1 MLMVPFTPRLV
12 IDATAEGTPTRDPAG
27 VAGWIAAVVCA
38 FTLTGATTFASPG
51 AALVAHEVPATISEW
66 SQQLWKAAQADDLD
80 QVEVLL
86 SAVPRG
92 ESGAAERLVE
102 RVRQRQAHLVE
113 NSAKRSAE
121 ADKRRSGLAE
131 HLAAG
136 KIGAALLDAV
146 NIKFLLPREE
156 YVAWLASP
164 QARQL
169 VEAAESAAREA
180 DAADDLLLEQEM
192 LFRLKALHDDA
203 GQNEAFAHYD
213 RQLDRVNRRVSLV
226 AEYAPRELH
235 RLRKLAASRSTE
247 ADDEEFP
254 EYNELFGNE
263 WREQHR
269 GITPRM
275 LDIALRQAAS
285 EHVTEAGWK
294 PLVDGGLEALRLLA
308 TTPALS
314 ENFPG
319 IADAGT
325 RDAFVAAI
333 DRRRDALAKR
343 AADSVGLSFYRE
355 TMREMLAVNQDTLRL
370 PDEVLVQ
377 QFGEGATT
385 QLSKDF
391 EDDYSEIIW
400 PERLRRFR
408 QSIDGNFVG
417 VGILIRHNDKRDVMI
432 VNPLEGSPASRAGVR
447 PGDRIAAVD
456 GKPTDGWSLNRAV
469 DSITGPA
476 GKPVTLS
483 LRRDQEDEPIHVSLV
498 RETIKMRSVNGW
510 WKRGLDQRGNP
521 VWDWWMD
528 AQAGIGYVRLTSFN
542 EDSLDDF
549 MDAIRAMKRERPL
562 NGLVLDLRGNPGG
575 LLKSAVGF
583 TNLFVER
590 GPVVSVQDR
599 DGRRIASIDAEPN
612 RAPLAG
618 LPLVVLINSG
628 SASASEIVAG
638 SLQANGAAVVV
649 GERSFGKGSVQTVQ
663 PVKDGAAEA
672 AVKVTTQYY
681 VLPPQKGETGG
692 RLVHRRRTSDDWGV
706 NPDLLVKTSP
716 DQFES
721 LTQIRLR
728 ADSLDEGE
736 RDLMTVD
743 VRPDVEDLLVKGI
756 DPQIEM
762 GLLVLKGRVLRDLE
776 ERHLAQAPS
785 DAPGRSRS
793 RAKAN

>member
-1 MLMVPFTPRLV
+1 MARTQAFPFSVIALTRRLMVALL
-12 IDATAEGTPTRDPAG
+12 
-27 VAGWIAAVVCA
+27 AVTGVCA
-38 FTLTGATTFASPG
+38 SSLWPV
-51 AALVAHEVPATISEW
+51 AAAEAVPDVPASVSQW
-66 SQQLWKAAQADDLD
+66 SDELWRAAQADDIAR
-80 QVEVLL
+80 VERLL
-86 SAVPRG
+86 ASVPEG
-92 ESGAAERLVE
+92 QSGAAASLVSRVEQRRTHQAENLLKRQEAAAKRRDGVE
-102 RVRQRQAHLVE
+102 R
-113 NSAKRSAE
+113 K
-121 ADKRRSGLAE
+121 LAE
-131 HLAAG
+131 G
-136 KIGAALLDAV
+136 KVGAALLDAV
-146 NIKFLLPREE
+146 NLKFLVPRAEFATWLSSPAANRL
-156 YVAWLASP
+156 VA
-164 QARQL
+164 
-169 VEAAESAAREA
+169 AAEGTARDA

-192 LFRLKALHDDA
+192 LFRLKSLYDDV
-203 GQNEAFAHYD
+203 GQKDKFREYD
-213 RQLDRVNRRVSLV
+213 RRLDQVNRRVSLV

-235 RLRKLAASRSTE
+235 RLRKMAAERSD
-247 ADDEEFP
+247 DDEDKEFP
-254 EYNELFGNE
+254 EYNSLFGDE

-269 GITPRM
+269 GITPRI

-308 TTPALS
+308 TTPALA

-319 IADAGT
+319 LTDAA
-325 RDAFVAAI
+325 RRSAFVAAI
-333 DRRRDALAKR
+333 DRRRETLAVR
-343 AADSVGLSFYRE
+343 AAESVGLSFYRE
-355 TMREMLAVNQDTLRL
+355 TMRELLATNQDTVAL
-370 PDEVLVQ
+370 PEEVLVQ

-432 VNPLEGSPASRAGVR
+432 VNPLEGSPASRMGVR

-476 GKPVTLS
+476 GKPVTLT
-483 LRRDQEDEPIHVSLV
+483 LRRDDVDEPIDVSLV

-521 VWDWWMD
+521 VWDWWLD
-528 AQAGIGYVRLTSFN
+528 PQAGIGYVRLTSFN

-583 TNLFVER
+583 TNLFVDR
-590 GPVVSVQDR
+590 GPIVSVQDR
-599 DGRRIASIDAEPN
+599 DGRRIAAVEAEPN

-638 SLQANGAAVVV
+638 SLQANGAALVV

-663 PVKDGAAEA
+663 PVKDGASEA

-681 VLPPQKGETGG
+681 VLPPMAGETQG
-692 RLVHRRRTSDDWGV
+692 RLVHRRATSDDWGV
-706 NPDLLVKTSP
+706 NPDLLVETSP
-716 DQFES
+716 DQFE
-721 LTQIRLR
+721 TQSQVRLR

-736 RDLMTVD
+736 RDVMTVD
-743 VRPDVEDLLVKGI
+743 VRPDIGDLIVKGI
-756 DPQIEM
+756 DPQLEM
-762 GLLVLKGRVLRDLE
+762 GLLVLKGRVLRDIE
-776 ERHLAQAPS
+776 DRHLAQAAASPR
-785 DAPGRSRS
+785 DPRGAHG
-793 RAKAN
+793 KAN

>member
-1 MLMVPFTPRLV
+1 MARTGFHSVLRRLTHLGFGLGAAAV
-12 IDATAEGTPTRDPAG
+12 ALSWCPMPAG
-27 VAGWIAAVVCA
+27 AV
-38 FTLTGATTFASPG
+38 TGDRAG
-51 AALVAHEVPATISEW
+51 AADAPASVGQW
-66 SQQLWKAAQADDLD
+66 SDELWRAAQADDMAR
-80 QVEVLL
+80 VEQLL
-86 SAVPRG
+86 ASIPEGR
-92 ESGAAERLVE
+92 SGAAATLAARVE
-102 RVRQRQAHLVE
+102 QRRTHQVE
-113 NSAKRSAE
+113 SSAKRSEE
-121 ADKRRSGLAE
+121 AAKRRDGVAKNLDE
-131 HLAAG
+131 G
-136 KIGAALLDAV
+136 KISAALLDAV
-146 NIKFLLPREE
+146 NLKFLLPRPE
-156 YVAWLASP
+156 YASWLSSP
-164 QARQL
+164 SATRL
-169 VEAAESAAREA
+169 VDAAERAARDA

-192 LFRLKALHDDA
+192 LFRLKALFDDV
-203 GQNEAFAHYD
+203 GQKERFREYD
-213 RQLDRVNRRVSLV
+213 RQLDQVNRRVSLV

-235 RLRKLAASRSTE
+235 RLRKLAAERSK
-247 ADDEEFP
+247 DDSEDEDKDGFP
-254 EYNELFGNE
+254 DYNELFGDE

-294 PLVDGGLEALRLLA
+294 PLVDGGLEALRLVA

-314 ENFPG
+314 ENFPA
-319 IADAGT
+319 ISDAAR

-333 DRRRDALAKR
+333 DRRRATLAAR
-343 AADSVGLSFYRE
+343 PAESVGLSFYRE
-355 TMREMLAVNQDTLRL
+355 TMRELLAANQETVGL
-370 PDEVLVQ
+370 PEEVLVQ
-377 QFGEGATT
+377 QFGEGTTT

-432 VNPLEGSPASRAGVR
+432 VNPLEGSPASRMGVR

-476 GKPVTLS
+476 GKPVTLT
-483 LRRDQEDEPIHVSLV
+483 LRRDDVDEPIDVSLV

-521 VWDWWMD
+521 VWDWWLD

-583 TNLFVER
+583 TNLFVDR
-590 GPVVSVQDR
+590 GPIVSVQDR
-599 DGRRIASIDAEPN
+599 DGRRIAAVEAEPN

-638 SLQANGAAVVV
+638 SLQANAAALVV

-663 PVKDGAAEA
+663 PVKDGANEA

-681 VLPPQKGETGG
+681 VLPPLPGESAG
-692 RLVHRRRTSDDWGV
+692 RLVHRRATSDDWGV
-706 NPDLLVKTSP
+706 NPDLLVETSP

-721 LTQIRLR
+721 LTQVRLR

-743 VRPDVEDLLVKGI
+743 VRPDIEDLIVKGI
-756 DPQIEM
+756 DPQLEM
-762 GLLVLKGRVLRDLE
+762 GLLVLKGRVLRDIE
-776 ERHLAQAPS
+776 ERHLAQAAATERDLS
-785 DAPGRSRS
+785 GSRG
-793 RAKAN
+793 KAN

>member
-1 MLMVPFTPRLV
+1 MARTRVQGLFWRL
-12 IDATAEGTPTRDPAG
+12 THGG
-27 VAGWIAAVVCA
+27 VCA
-38 FTLTGATTFASPG
+38 LAVASALLSAAAPARAGSAEATRNRD
-51 AALVAHEVPATISEW
+51 VPASVHEW
-66 SQQLWKAAQADDLD
+66 SSELWRAAQADDLS
-80 QVEVLL
+80 QVERLL
-86 SAVPRG
+86 ASVPEG
-92 ESGAAERLVE
+92 QSGAAASLVSRVQQRRLH
-102 RVRQRQAHLVE
+102 QADSAVKRSE
-113 NSAKRSAE
+113 EAAKRRAGVE
-121 ADKRRSGLAE
+121 KNLAD
-131 HLAAG
+131 G
-136 KIGAALLDAV
+136 KVGSALLDAV
-146 NIKFLLPREE
+146 NLKFLVPREE
-156 YVAWLASP
+156 YAAWLSSAP
-164 QARQL
+164 AIRL
-169 VEAAESAAREA
+169 VEAAEKTAREA
-180 DAADDLLLEQEM
+180 DASDDLLLEQEM
-192 LFRLKALHDDA
+192 LFRLKALFDDA
-203 GQNEAFAHYD
+203 GQKDKFRDFD
-213 RQLDRVNRRVSLV
+213 RQLDQVNRRVSLV

-235 RLRKLAASRSTE
+235 RLRKLAASRS
-247 ADDEEFP
+247 DDEEDREEFP
-254 EYNELFGNE
+254 EYNELFGDE

-294 PLVDGGLEALRLLA
+294 PLVDGGLEALRLMA

-314 ENFPG
+314 ENFAG
-319 IADAGT
+319 LSDAAR

-333 DRRRDALAKR
+333 DRRREVLAGR
-343 AADSVGLSFYRE
+343 AAESVGLSFYRE
-355 TMREMLAVNQDTLRL
+355 TMRELLAANQETVGL
-370 PDEVLVQ
+370 PEEVLVQ
-377 QFGEGATT
+377 QFGEGATA

-432 VNPLEGSPASRAGVR
+432 VNPLEGSPASRMGVR

-476 GKPVTLS
+476 GKPVTLT
-483 LRRDQEDEPIHVSLV
+483 LKRDDVEEPIDVALV

-521 VWDWWMD
+521 VWDWWLD

-583 TNLFVER
+583 TNLFVDR
-590 GPVVSVQDR
+590 GPIVSVQDR
-599 DGRRIASIDAEPN
+599 DGRRVAAVEAEPN

-638 SLQANGAAVVV
+638 SLQANGAALVV

-663 PVKDGAAEA
+663 PVKDGANEA

-681 VLPPQKGETGG
+681 VLPPMPGNAEG
-692 RLVHRRRTSDDWGV
+692 RLVHRRATSDDWGV
-706 NPDLLVKTSP
+706 NPDLLVETSP

-721 LTQIRLR
+721 LTQVRLR

-736 RDLMTVD
+736 RDLITVD
-743 VRPDVEDLLVKGI
+743 IRPDIEDLLVKGI
-756 DPQIEM
+756 DPQLEM
-762 GLLVLKGRVLRDLE
+762 GLLVLTGRVLRDIE
-776 ERHLAQAPS
+776 DRHLAQAAASPKDPS
-785 DAPGRSRS
+785 GAQG
-793 RAKAN
+793 KAN

>member
-1 MLMVPFTPRLV
+1 MARSRIQSFLRRVARGCAPGAIIASALLCAVPCARALAHESPR
-12 IDATAEGTPTRDPAG
+12 TRDIPAS
-27 VAGWIAAVVCA
+27 IN
-38 FTLTGATTFASPG
+38 
-51 AALVAHEVPATISEW
+51 EW
-66 SQQLWKAAQADDLD
+66 SSELWRAAQADDIAH
-80 QVEVLL
+80 VERLL
-86 SAVPRG
+86 ASVPDG
-92 ESGAAERLVE
+92 QSGAAAKLVT
-102 RVRQRQAHLVE
+102 RVEQRRAHQRE
-113 NSAKRSAE
+113 SAVKRGEE
-121 ADKRRSGLAE
+121 ASKRREGVDRNLAE
-131 HLAAG
+131 G
-136 KIGAALLDAV
+136 KVGAALLDAV
-146 NIKFLLPREE
+146 NLKFLVSKEE
-156 YVAWLASP
+156 FAGWLSSP
-164 QARQL
+164 AAARL
-169 VEAAESAAREA
+169 VGAAERTARDA

-192 LFRLKALHDDA
+192 LFRLKALFDDV
-203 GQNEAFAHYD
+203 GQKDRYRDYD
-213 RQLDRVNRRVSLV
+213 RQLDLVNRRVSLV

-235 RLRKLAASRSTE
+235 RLRKLASERS
-247 ADDEEFP
+247 DDEDDSEKFP
-254 EYNELFGNE
+254 EYNELFGDE

-269 GITPRM
+269 GITSRM

-294 PLVDGGLEALRLLA
+294 PLVDGGLGALRLMA

-314 ENFPG
+314 ENFKG
-319 IADAGT
+319 LSDAAR
-325 RDAFVAAI
+325 RDAFIASI
-333 DRRRDALAKR
+333 DRRRETLASR
-343 AADSVGLSFYRE
+343 PAESVGLSFYRE
-355 TMREMLAVNQDTLRL
+355 TMRELLAANQETVGL
-370 PDEVLVQ
+370 PEEVLVQ

-432 VNPLEGSPASRAGVR
+432 VNPLEGSPASRMGVR

-476 GKPVTLS
+476 GKPVTLT
-483 LRRDQEDEPIHVSLV
+483 LRRDDVDEPIDVSLV

-521 VWDWWMD
+521 VWDWWLD
-528 AQAGIGYVRLTSFN
+528 PNAGIGYVRLTSFN

-583 TNLFVER
+583 TNLFVDR
-590 GPVVSVQDR
+590 GPIVSVQDR
-599 DGRRIASIDAEPN
+599 DGRRIAAVEAEPN

-618 LPLVVLINSG
+618 LPLVVLVNSG

-638 SLQANGAAVVV
+638 SLQSNAAALVV

-663 PVKDGAAEA
+663 PVKDGANEA

-681 VLPPQKGETGG
+681 VLPPLPGQQEG
-692 RLVHRRRTSDDWGV
+692 RLVHRRVTSDEWGV
-706 NPDLLVKTSP
+706 NPDLLVETSP

-721 LTQIRLR
+721 LTQLRLR

-756 DPQIEM
+756 DPQLEM
-762 GLLVLKGRVLRDLE
+762 GLLVLKGRVLRDIE
-776 ERHLAQAPS
+776 ARHLAQAAATPKDPS
-785 DAPGRSRS
+785 GSQG
-793 RAKAN
+793 KAN

>member
-1 MLMVPFTPRLV
+1 MARTSFQSFTRWSTHCGMRLV
-12 IDATAEGTPTRDPAG
+12 A
-27 VAGWIAAVVCA
+27 
-38 FTLTGATTFASPG
+38 
-51 AALVAHEVPATISEW
+51 AALAVCCATLPARAGAVGAPRSVDVPATVNQW
-66 SQQLWKAAQADDLD
+66 SDELWRAAQADDIAR
-80 QVEVLL
+80 VEQLL
-86 SAVPRG
+86 ASIPEG
-92 ESGAAERLVE
+92 QSGAAASLAARVE
-102 RVRQRQAHLVE
+102 QRRMHQGTNAT
-113 NSAKRSAE
+113 KRSEE
-121 ADKRRSGLAE
+121 ASKRRDGVEQKLAD
-131 HLAAG
+131 G
-136 KIGAALLDAV
+136 KVSAALLDAV
-146 NIKFLLPREE
+146 NLKFLLPREQ
-156 YVAWLASP
+156 YAAWLSSPAAMRLVAS
-164 QARQL
+164 
-169 VEAAESAAREA
+169 AESTARDA

-192 LFRLKALHDDA
+192 LFRLKALFDDV
-203 GQNEAFAHYD
+203 GRTETYREYD
-213 RQLDRVNRRVSLV
+213 RRLDRVNRRVSLV

-235 RLRKLAASRSTE
+235 RLRKLAAARSD
-247 ADDEEFP
+247 DDEDTDEFP
-254 EYNELFGNE
+254 DYNELFGDE

-294 PLVDGGLEALRLLA
+294 PLVDGGLEALRLVA
-308 TTPALS
+308 TTPALA

-319 IADAGT
+319 IRDAAK
-325 RDAFVAAI
+325 RDAFVATI
-333 DRRRDALAKR
+333 DRRRETLANR
-343 AADSVGLSFYRE
+343 PAESVGLSFYRE
-355 TMREMLAVNQDTLRL
+355 TMRELLAVNQDTVAL

-432 VNPLEGSPASRAGVR
+432 VNPLEGSPASRMGVR

-483 LRRDQEDEPIHVSLV
+483 LRRDDVDEPIDVSLV

-521 VWDWWMD
+521 VWDWWLD

-583 TNLFVER
+583 TNLFVDR
-590 GPVVSVQDR
+590 GPIVSVQDR
-599 DGRRIASIDAEPN
+599 DGRRIAAVEAEPN

-638 SLQANGAAVVV
+638 SLQANAAALVV

-663 PVKDGAAEA
+663 PVKDGANEA

-681 VLPPQKGETGG
+681 VLPALPGESAG
-692 RLVHRRRTSDDWGV
+692 RLVHRRATSDDWGV
-706 NPDLLVKTSP
+706 NPDLLVETSP

-743 VRPDVEDLLVKGI
+743 VRPDIEDLLVKGV
-756 DPQIEM
+756 DPQLEM
-762 GLLVLKGRVLRDLE
+762 GLLVLKGRVLRDIE
-776 ERHLAQAPS
+776 SRHLAQAASAEQDPS
-785 DAPGRSRS
+785 GSRG
-793 RAKAN
+793 KAN

>member
-1 MLMVPFTPRLV
+1 MARTRIQGLIRRVIHGGLCAVAATSALSWTAAPASAGPAEATRSRDVPVTV
-12 IDATAEGTPTRDPAG
+12 
-27 VAGWIAAVVCA
+27 
-38 FTLTGATTFASPG
+38 
-51 AALVAHEVPATISEW
+51 HEW
-66 SQQLWKAAQADDLD
+66 SSELWRAAQADDLS
-80 QVEVLL
+80 QVERLL
-86 SAVPRG
+86 ASVPEG
-92 ESGAAERLVE
+92 QSGAAASLVS
-102 RVRQRQAHLVE
+102 RVQQRRSHQAE
-113 NSAKRSAE
+113 SASKRSEEAAKRRAGVE
-121 ADKRRSGLAE
+121 KNLAD
-131 HLAAG
+131 G
-136 KIGAALLDAV
+136 KVGSALLDAV
-146 NIKFLLPREE
+146 NLKFLVPREE
-156 YVAWLASP
+156 YASWLSSAT
-164 QARQL
+164 AIRL
-169 VEAAESAAREA
+169 VEAAEKTAREA

-192 LFRLKALHDDA
+192 LFRLKALFDDA
-203 GQNEAFAHYD
+203 GQKDKFREYD
-213 RQLDRVNRRVSLV
+213 RQLDQVNRRVSLV

-235 RLRKLAASRSTE
+235 RLRKLAAARS
-247 ADDEEFP
+247 DDDEDKEEFP
-254 EYNELFGNE
+254 EYNELFGDE

-294 PLVDGGLEALRLLA
+294 PLVDGGLESLRLMA
-308 TTPALS
+308 TTPALA
-314 ENFPG
+314 ENFAG
-319 IADAGT
+319 LSDAAR

-333 DRRRDALAKR
+333 DRRREALAGR
-343 AADSVGLSFYRE
+343 EAESVGLSFYRE
-355 TMREMLAVNQDTLRL
+355 TMRDLLATNQETVGL
-370 PDEVLVQ
+370 PEEVLVQ
-377 QFGEGATT
+377 QFGEGATS

-432 VNPLEGSPASRAGVR
+432 VNPLEGSPASRMGVR

-476 GKPVTLS
+476 GKPVTLT
-483 LRRDQEDEPIHVSLV
+483 LKRDDVEEPIDVALV

-521 VWDWWMD
+521 VWDWWLD

-583 TNLFVER
+583 TNLFVDR
-590 GPVVSVQDR
+590 GPIVSVQDR
-599 DGRRIASIDAEPN
+599 DGRRVAAVEAEPN

-638 SLQANGAAVVV
+638 SLQANGAALVV

-663 PVKDGAAEA
+663 PVKDGANEA

-681 VLPPQKGETGG
+681 VLPPMPGSTEG
-692 RLVHRRRTSDDWGV
+692 RLVHRRAASDDWGV
-706 NPDLLVKTSP
+706 NPDLLVETSP

-721 LTQIRLR
+721 LTQVRLR

-736 RDLMTVD
+736 RDLITVD
-743 VRPDVEDLLVKGI
+743 IRPDIEDLLVKGI
-756 DPQIEM
+756 DPQLEM
-762 GLLVLKGRVLRDLE
+762 GLLVLKGRVLRDIE
-776 ERHLAQAPS
+776 DRHLAQAAASPKDPS
-785 DAPGRSRS
+785 GAQG
-793 RAKAN
+793 KAN

>member
-1 MLMVPFTPRLV
+1 MARTSSERPVLRVSLNGLLASVIAASLSWSAVPAHAARSEP
-12 IDATAEGTPTRDPAG
+12 GGTRD
-27 VAGWIAAVVCA
+27 
-38 FTLTGATTFASPG
+38 
-51 AALVAHEVPATISEW
+51 VPATVSEW
-66 SQQLWKAAQADDLD
+66 SSELWRAAQADDLA
-80 QVEVLL
+80 QVERLL
-86 SAVPRG
+86 ASVPEG
-92 ESGAAERLVE
+92 QSGAAARLVS
-102 RVRQRQAHLVE
+102 RVEQRRLNQSESALKRSE
-113 NSAKRSAE
+113 EAAKR
-121 ADKRRSGLAE
+121 RRGVDSN
-131 HLAAG
+131 LAAG
-136 KIGAALLDAV
+136 KVSAALLDAV
-146 NIKFLLPREE
+146 NLKFLVPRAE
-156 YVAWLASP
+156 YAEWLSQSSATK
-164 QARQL
+164 L
-169 VEAAESAAREA
+169 VEAAERTARDA

-192 LFRLKALHDDA
+192 LFRLKALFDDA
-203 GQNEAFAHYD
+203 GRNDKFREYD
-213 RQLDRVNRRVSLV
+213 RQLDQVNRRVSLV

-235 RLRKLAASRSTE
+235 RLRKLASERSK
-247 ADDEEFP
+247 DEDSGEGKDGEFP
-254 EYNELFGNE
+254 EYNELFGDE

-294 PLVDGGLEALRLLA
+294 PLVDGGLSALRLMT
-308 TTPALS
+308 TTPALA
-314 ENFPG
+314 ENFTG
-319 IADAGT
+319 LGDAAR
-325 RDAFVAAI
+325 RDAFLAAI
-333 DRRRDALAKR
+333 DRRREVLASR
-343 AADSVGLSFYRE
+343 PAESVGLSFYRE
-355 TMREMLAVNQDTLRL
+355 TMREMLAANQETVGL
-370 PDEVLVQ
+370 PEEVLVQ

-432 VNPLEGSPASRAGVR
+432 VNPLEGSPASRMGVR

-476 GKPVTLS
+476 GKPVTLT
-483 LRRDQEDEPIHVSLV
+483 LRRDDVEEPIDVQLV

-521 VWDWWMD
+521 LWDWWLD

-583 TNLFVER
+583 TNLFVDR
-590 GPVVSVQDR
+590 GPIVSVQDR
-599 DGRRIASIDAEPN
+599 DGRRLAAVEAEPN

-638 SLQANGAAVVV
+638 SLQSNGAALVV

-663 PVKDGAAEA
+663 PVKDGANEA

-681 VLPPQKGETGG
+681 VLPPLPGEAQG
-692 RLVHRRRTSDDWGV
+692 RLVHRRATSDDWGV
-706 NPDLLVKTSP
+706 NPDLVVETSP
-716 DQFES
+716 DQLES
-721 LTQIRLR
+721 LTQVRLR

-736 RDLMTVD
+736 RDIMTVD
-743 VRPDVEDLLVKGI
+743 VRPDVEDLVVKGI
-756 DPQIEM
+756 DPQLEM
-762 GLLVLKGRVLRDLE
+762 GLLVLKGRVLRDIE
-776 ERHLAQAPS
+776 ERHVAQAGATSGDP
-785 DAPGRSRS
+785 AQAQGKR
-793 RAKAN
+793 N

>member
-1 MLMVPFTPRLV
+1 MARMSNAGIPGLFRDVGLRGCLVVAVMCCVSVPVRAGPTG
-12 IDATAEGTPTRDPAG
+12 TAGARDIP
-27 VAGWIAAVVCA
+27 VTVN
-38 FTLTGATTFASPG
+38 
-51 AALVAHEVPATISEW
+51 EW
-66 SQQLWKAAQADDLD
+66 SDELWRAAQADDIGR
-80 QVEVLL
+80 VERLL
-86 SAVPRG
+86 TSIPEG
-92 ESGAAERLVE
+92 QSGAAASLATRVE
-102 RVRQRQAHLVE
+102 QRRTHQAQSSVTRSE
-113 NSAKRSAE
+113 DAAKRRE
-121 ADKRRSGLAE
+121 GVDTN
-131 HLAAG
+131 LAAG
-136 KIGAALLDAV
+136 NVSKALLDAV
-146 NIKFLLPREE
+146 NLKFLLPRDQ
-156 YVAWLASP
+156 YAAWLSSP
-164 QARQL
+164 SATQL
-169 VEAAESAAREA
+169 VSAAERTAREA

-192 LFRLKALHDDA
+192 LFRLKALYDDV
-203 GQNEAFAHYD
+203 GQKETFREYD
-213 RQLDRVNRRVSLV
+213 RRLDQVNRRVSLV

-235 RLRKLAASRSTE
+235 RLRKLVADRSE
-247 ADDEEFP
+247 DADDKDDFP
-254 EYNELFGNE
+254 EYNELFGEE

-294 PLVDGGLEALRLLA
+294 PLVDGGLEALRLVA

-319 IADAGT
+319 IADAAR
-325 RDAFVAAI
+325 RDAFLAAI
-333 DRRRDALAKR
+333 DRRRETLAAR
-343 AADSVGLSFYRE
+343 APESVGLSFYRE
-355 TMREMLAVNQDTLRL
+355 TMRELLAANQETLGL

-476 GKPVTLS
+476 GKPVMLT
-483 LRRDQEDEPIHVSLV
+483 LRREDVEEPIDVALV

-528 AQAGIGYVRLTSFN
+528 SQAGIGYVRLTSFN

-575 LLKSAVGF
+575 LLKSAVAF
-583 TNLFVER
+583 TNLFVDR
-590 GPVVSVQDR
+590 GPIVSVQDR
-599 DGRRIASIDAEPN
+599 DGRRIAAVEAEPN

-638 SLQANGAAVVV
+638 SLQANGAALVV

-663 PVKDGAAEA
+663 PVKDGANEA
-672 AVKVTTQYY
+672 AIKVTTQYY
-681 VLPPQKGETGG
+681 VLPPLPGESGG
-692 RLVHRRRTSDDWGV
+692 RLVHRRATSDDWGV
-706 NPDLLVKTSP
+706 NPDLLVEVSP

-721 LTQIRLR
+721 LTQVRLR

-743 VRPDVEDLLVKGI
+743 IRPDIEDLLVKGI
-756 DPQIEM
+756 DPQLEM
-762 GLLVLKGRVLRDLE
+762 GLLVLKGRVLRDIE
-776 ERHLAQAPS
+776 DRHLA
-785 DAPGRSRS
+785 
-793 RAKAN
+793 KASTGPKDLSGGQGKTN

>member
-1 MLMVPFTPRLV
+1 MARTQAFPSSIVALTCRLMVTLV
-12 IDATAEGTPTRDPAG
+12 A
-27 VAGWIAAVVCA
+27 VAGFCAVSPAPMAAA
-38 FTLTGATTFASPG
+38 AGGAD
-51 AALVAHEVPATISEW
+51 VPVSVSEW
-66 SQQLWKAAQADDLD
+66 SGELWRAAQADDIAR
-80 QVEVLL
+80 VERLL
-86 SAVPRG
+86 ASVPEG
-92 ESGAAERLVE
+92 QSGAAASLVS
-102 RVRQRQAHLVE
+102 RVEQRRSHQAE
-113 NSAKRSAE
+113 NAAKRSE
-121 ADKRRSGLAE
+121 AAAKRREGIEGKLAE
-131 HLAAG
+131 G
-136 KIGAALLDAV
+136 KVGAALLDAV
-146 NIKFLLPREE
+146 NLKFLVSRDEFASWLLSPAATRL
-156 YVAWLASP
+156 VAEAERT
-164 QARQL
+164 ARD
-169 VEAAESAAREA
+169 A
-180 DAADDLLLEQEM
+180 DASDDLLLEQEM
-192 LFRLKALHDDA
+192 LFRLKSLYDDV
-203 GQNEAFAHYD
+203 GQKEKFREYD
-213 RQLDRVNRRVSLV
+213 RQLDQVNRRVSLV

-235 RLRKLAASRSTE
+235 RLRKLAAERSE
-247 ADDEEFP
+247 DDEDRDFP
-254 EYNELFGNE
+254 EYNELFGDE

-294 PLVDGGLEALRLLA
+294 PLVDGGLEALRLMA
-308 TTPALS
+308 TTPALA
-314 ENFPG
+314 ENFP
-319 IADAGT
+319 ALSDAARRG
-325 RDAFVAAI
+325 AFVAAI
-333 DRRRDALAKR
+333 DRRREALAAR
-343 AADSVGLSFYRE
+343 EAESVGLSFYRE
-355 TMREMLAVNQDTLRL
+355 TMRELLAANQDTVTL
-370 PDEVLVQ
+370 PEEVLVQ

-432 VNPLEGSPASRAGVR
+432 VNPLEGSPASRMGVR

-476 GKPVTLS
+476 GKPVTLT
-483 LRRDQEDEPIHVSLV
+483 LRRDDVEEPIDVSLV

-521 VWDWWMD
+521 VWDWWLD
-528 AQAGIGYVRLTSFN
+528 SQAGIGYVRLTSFN

-549 MDAIRAMKRERPL
+549 MDAIRAMKRDRPL

-583 TNLFVER
+583 TNLFVDR
-590 GPVVSVQDR
+590 GPIVSVQDR
-599 DGRRIASIDAEPN
+599 DGRRIAAVEAEPN

-638 SLQANGAAVVV
+638 SLQANGAALVV

-663 PVKDGAAEA
+663 PVKDGANEA

-681 VLPPQKGETGG
+681 VLPPMPGDTQG
-692 RLVHRRRTSDDWGV
+692 RLVHRRATSDDWGV
-706 NPDLLVKTSP
+706 NPDLLVETSP

-721 LTQIRLR
+721 QIQVRLR

-736 RDLMTVD
+736 RDIMTVD
-743 VRPDVEDLLVKGI
+743 VRPDIEDLIVKGI
-756 DPQIEM
+756 DPQLEM
-762 GLLVLKGRVLRDLE
+762 GLLVLKGRVLKDIE
-776 ERHLAQAPS
+776 DRHLAQAAASPE
-785 DAPGRSRS
+785 DPRGVQG
-793 RAKAN
+793 KTN

>member
-1 MLMVPFTPRLV
+1 MARTRVRGFRHSAFPGSLVWVVAVLGLALDVPPAHCAPASAGARDVPVSVNEWSSELWRAAQSDDIAQVERLLASV
-12 IDATAEGTPTRDPAG
+12 PAG
-27 VAGWIAAVVCA
+27 
-38 FTLTGATTFASPG
+38 
-51 AALVAHEVPATISEW
+51 
-66 SQQLWKAAQADDLD
+66 Q
-80 QVEVLL
+80 
-86 SAVPRG
+86 
-92 ESGAAERLVE
+92 SGAAARLVSRVEQRRAHQRESASKRAGEAATRRDGVE
-102 RVRQRQAHLVE
+102 R
-113 NSAKRSAE
+113 N
-121 ADKRRSGLAE
+121 LAQ
-131 HLAAG
+131 G
-136 KIGAALLDAV
+136 KVGAALLDAV
-146 NIKFLLPREE
+146 NLKFLVPRQE
-156 YVAWLASP
+156 YSGWLSSP
-164 QARQL
+164 QAIRL
-169 VEAAESAAREA
+169 VEAAEGTARDA

-192 LFRLKALHDDA
+192 IFRLKALFDDA
-203 GQNEAFAHYD
+203 GQPERFREYD
-213 RQLDRVNRRVSLV
+213 RRLDQVNRRVSLV

-235 RLRKLAASRSTE
+235 RLRKLAAGRS
-247 ADDEEFP
+247 DESEDAKEFP
-254 EYNELFGNE
+254 EYNELFGDE

-294 PLVDGGLEALRLLA
+294 PLVDGGLQALRLLA

-319 IADAGT
+319 LSDPVR
-325 RDAFVAAI
+325 RDAFLAAI
-333 DRRRDALAKR
+333 DRRRETLAGR
-343 AADSVGLSFYRE
+343 PAESVGLSFYRE
-355 TMREMLAVNQDTLRL
+355 TMRELLAANEETVGL
-370 PDEVLVQ
+370 PEGVLVQ
-377 QFGEGATT
+377 QFGEGATA

-476 GKPVTLS
+476 GKPVTLT
-483 LRRDQEDEPIHVSLV
+483 LRREDVDDPIDVSLV

-510 WKRGLDQRGNP
+510 WKRGLDQRGSP
-521 VWDWWMD
+521 IWDWWLD
-528 AQAGIGYVRLTSFN
+528 PQAGIGYVRLTSFN

-583 TNLFVER
+583 TNLFVDR
-590 GPVVSVQDR
+590 GPIVSVQDR
-599 DGRRIASIDAEPN
+599 DGRRVAAVEAEPN

-638 SLQANGAAVVV
+638 SLQANGAALVV

-663 PVKDGAAEA
+663 PVKDGASEA

-681 VLPPQKGETGG
+681 VLPPAPGETEG
-692 RLVHRRRTSDDWGV
+692 RLVHRRATSDDWGV
-706 NPDLLVKTSP
+706 NPDLVVETSP

-721 LTQIRLR
+721 LTQVRLR

-736 RDLMTVD
+736 RDLVTVD

-756 DPQIEM
+756 DPQLEM
-762 GLLVLKGRVLRDLE
+762 GLLVLKGRVLRDIE
-776 ERHLAQAPS
+776 DRHLAQAAATSKDPRP
-785 DAPGRSRS
+785 DQG
-793 RAKAN
+793 KAN

>member
-1 MLMVPFTPRLV
+1 MARISNAGIPGLIRHLALRACLV
-12 IDATAEGTPTRDPAG
+12 T
-27 VAGWIAAVVCA
+27 AVVCSTTDLA
-38 FTLTGATTFASPG
+38 RAGSAGAGG
-51 AALVAHEVPATISEW
+51 ARDIPVTVNDW
-66 SQQLWKAAQADDLD
+66 SNELWRAAQADDIAR
-80 QVEVLL
+80 VERLL
-86 SAVPRG
+86 ASIPEG
-92 ESGAAERLVE
+92 QSGAAASLASRVE
-102 RVRQRQAHLVE
+102 QRRTHQAQSSLTRRE
-113 NSAKRSAE
+113 DAAKRLEGVNAN
-121 ADKRRSGLAE
+121 
-131 HLAAG
+131 LAAG
-136 KIGAALLDAV
+136 DVSKALLDAV
-146 NIKFLLPREE
+146 NLKFLLARDQ
-156 YVAWLASP
+156 YSAWLSSP
-164 QARQL
+164 SATQL
-169 VEAAESAAREA
+169 IDAAERAARES

-192 LFRLKALHDDA
+192 LFRLKALHDDV
-203 GQNEAFAHYD
+203 GQKEKFSDYD
-213 RQLDRVNRRVSLV
+213 RRLDRVNRRVSLV

-235 RLRKLAASRSTE
+235 RLRKLAAERSE
-247 ADDEEFP
+247 DKDKDENENEFP
-254 EYNELFGNE
+254 EYNELFGDE

-294 PLVDGGLEALRLLA
+294 PLVDGGLEALRLVA

-314 ENFPG
+314 ENFTG
-319 IADAGT
+319 IADAQR
-325 RDAFVAAI
+325 RDAFLSAI
-333 DRRRDALAKR
+333 DRRRETLAAR
-343 AADSVGLSFYRE
+343 APESVGLSFYRE
-355 TMREMLAVNQDTLRL
+355 TMRELLAANQETLGL

-456 GKPTDGWSLNRAV
+456 SKPTDGWSLNRAV

-476 GKPVTLS
+476 GKPVTLT
-483 LRRDQEDEPIHVSLV
+483 LRREDVEEPIDVALV

-521 VWDWWMD
+521 VWNWWMD
-528 AQAGIGYVRLTSFN
+528 PQAGIGYVRLTSFN

-583 TNLFVER
+583 TNLFVDR
-590 GPVVSVQDR
+590 GPIVSVQDR
-599 DGRRIASIDAEPN
+599 DGRRIAAVEAEPN

-638 SLQANGAAVVV
+638 SLQSNGAALVV

-663 PVKDGAAEA
+663 PVKDGAHEA

-681 VLPPQKGETGG
+681 VLPPLPGEVSG
-692 RLVHRRRTSDDWGV
+692 RLVHRRVSSDDWGV
-706 NPDLLVKTSP
+706 NPDLLVEVSP

-721 LTQIRLR
+721 LTQVRLR

-736 RDLMTVD
+736 RDLMTAD
-743 VRPDVEDLLVKGI
+743 IRPDIDDLLVKGI
-756 DPQIEM
+756 DPQLEM
-762 GLLVLKGRVLRDLE
+762 GLLVLKGRVLRDIE
-776 ERHLAQAPS
+776 DRHLAQAS
-785 DAPGRSRS
+785 AAPRELSGGQD
-793 RAKAN
+793 KAN

>member
-1 MLMVPFTPRLV
+1 MARTSKSLILGLMRCL
-12 IDATAEGTPTRDPAG
+12 G
-27 VAGWIAAVVCA
+27 VRACLLAAMVC
-38 FTLTGATTFASPG
+38 GATVSVHAAPG
-51 AALVAHEVPATISEW
+51 STSGSRDIPVTVNEW
-66 SQQLWKAAQADDLD
+66 SDELWRAAQADDIAR
-80 QVEVLL
+80 VERLL
-86 SAVPRG
+86 ASIPEG
-92 ESGAAERLVE
+92 QSGAAATLATRVE
-102 RVRQRQAHLVE
+102 QRRAHQEQSSLTRNE
-113 NSAKRSAE
+113 E
-121 ADKRRSGLAE
+121 ASKRREGVDAN
-131 HLAAG
+131 LAAG
-136 KIGAALLDAV
+136 NVSKALLDAV
-146 NIKFLLPREE
+146 NLKFLLPRDE
-156 YVAWLASP
+156 YSAWLSSP
-164 QARQL
+164 SATRL
-169 VEAAESAAREA
+169 VDAAERTAREA

-192 LFRLKALHDDA
+192 LFRLKALFDDS
-203 GQNEAFAHYD
+203 GRKETFREYD
-213 RQLDRVNRRVSLV
+213 RRLDQVNRRVQLV

-235 RLRKLAASRSTE
+235 RLRKLAAERTE
-247 ADDEEFP
+247 DKDGEDDEFP
-254 EYNELFGNE
+254 EYNELFGDE

-294 PLVDGGLEALRLLA
+294 PLVDGGLEALRLVA

-319 IADAGT
+319 IADAQR
-325 RDAFVAAI
+325 RDAFLAAI
-333 DRRRDALAKR
+333 DRRRETLAAR
-343 AADSVGLSFYRE
+343 APESVGLSFYRE
-355 TMREMLAVNQDTLRL
+355 TMRELLAANQDTLGL

-476 GKPVTLS
+476 GKPVTLT
-483 LRRDQEDEPIHVSLV
+483 LKREDVEEPIDVALV

-528 AQAGIGYVRLTSFN
+528 PEAGIGYVRLTSFN

-583 TNLFVER
+583 TNLFVDR
-590 GPVVSVQDR
+590 GPIVSVQDR
-599 DGRRIASIDAEPN
+599 DGRRIASVEAEPN

-638 SLQANGAAVVV
+638 SLQANGAALVV

-663 PVKDGAAEA
+663 PVKDGANEA

-681 VLPPQKGETGG
+681 VLPPLPGEATG
-692 RLVHRRRTSDDWGV
+692 RLVHRRATSDDWGV
-706 NPDLLVKTSP
+706 NPDLLVEVSP

-721 LTQIRLR
+721 LTQVRVR

-743 VRPDVEDLLVKGI
+743 IRPDIDDLLVKGI
-756 DPQIEM
+756 DPQLEM
-762 GLLVLKGRVLRDLE
+762 GMLVLKGRVLRDIE
-776 ERHLAQAPS
+776 DRHLAQASASPKGLS
-785 DAPGRSRS
+785 GGQG
-793 RAKAN
+793 KAN

>member
-1 MLMVPFTPRLV
+1 MARTRIQSPIRRFGQGCVRLL
-12 IDATAEGTPTRDPAG
+12 A
-27 VAGWIAAVVCA
+27 
-38 FTLTGATTFASPG
+38 
-51 AALVAHEVPATISEW
+51 AALAVCCAAMPARAVAVGSSRTADVPVTVNQW
-66 SQQLWKAAQADDLD
+66 SDELWRAAQADDIAR
-80 QVEVLL
+80 VERLL
-86 SAVPRG
+86 ASIPEG
-92 ESGAAERLVE
+92 QSGAAASLAARVE
-102 RVRQRQAHLVE
+102 QRRTHQGDNA
-113 NSAKRSAE
+113 AKRSEE
-121 ADKRRSGLAE
+121 ASKRRDGVEKKLAE
-131 HLAAG
+131 G
-136 KIGAALLDAV
+136 KISAALLDAV
-146 NIKFLLPREE
+146 NLKFLLPREQ
-156 YVAWLASP
+156 YAAWLASP
-164 QARQL
+164 AAMRL
-169 VEAAESAAREA
+169 VAAAEGTARDA

-192 LFRLKALHDDA
+192 LFRLKALFDDV
-203 GQNEAFAHYD
+203 GQKETYREYD
-213 RQLDRVNRRVSLV
+213 RRLDQVNRRVSLV

-235 RLRKLAASRSTE
+235 RLRKLAAARS
-247 ADDEEFP
+247 DDEEDTDEFP
-254 EYNELFGNE
+254 EYNELFGDE

-294 PLVDGGLEALRLLA
+294 PLVDGGLEALRLVA

-319 IADAGT
+319 ISDAAK
-325 RDAFVAAI
+325 RDAFIATI
-333 DRRRDALAKR
+333 DRRRETLANR
-343 AADSVGLSFYRE
+343 PAESVGLSFYRE
-355 TMREMLAVNQDTLRL
+355 TMRELLAANQDTVAL

-432 VNPLEGSPASRAGVR
+432 VNPLEGSPASRMGVR

-483 LRRDQEDEPIHVSLV
+483 LRRDDVDEPIDVSLV

-521 VWDWWMD
+521 VWDWWID

-583 TNLFVER
+583 TNLFVDR
-590 GPVVSVQDR
+590 GPIVSVQDR
-599 DGRRIASIDAEPN
+599 DGRRIAAVEAEPN

-638 SLQANGAAVVV
+638 SLQANAAALVV

-663 PVKDGAAEA
+663 PVKDGANEA

-681 VLPPQKGETGG
+681 VLPALPGESEG
-692 RLVHRRRTSDDWGV
+692 RLVHRRATSDDWGV
-706 NPDLLVKTSP
+706 NPDLLVETSP

-721 LTQIRLR
+721 LTQIRLK

-743 VRPDVEDLLVKGI
+743 VRPDIEDLLVKGV
-756 DPQIEM
+756 DPQLEM
-762 GLLVLKGRVLRDLE
+762 GLLVLKGRVLRDIE
-776 ERHLAQAPS
+776 SRHLAQAASAESDPS
-785 DAPGRSRS
+785 GTRG
-793 RAKAN
+793 KAN

>member
-1 MLMVPFTPRLV
+1 MAQTSNSPIPGLMRCLGVRACLV
-12 IDATAEGTPTRDPAG
+12 
-27 VAGWIAAVVCA
+27 AAMVC
-38 FTLTGATTFASPG
+38 GATVSGHAASGSASSARDIP
-51 AALVAHEVPATISEW
+51 VTVNEW
-66 SQQLWKAAQADDLD
+66 SDELWRAAQADDIAR
-80 QVEVLL
+80 VERLL
-86 SAVPRG
+86 ASIPEG
-92 ESGAAERLVE
+92 QSGAAATLATRVE
-102 RVRQRQAHLVE
+102 QRRAHQEQSSLT
-113 NSAKRSAE
+113 RSEE
-121 ADKRRSGLAE
+121 ANKRREGVDTN
-131 HLAAG
+131 LAAG
-136 KIGAALLDAV
+136 NVSKALLDAV
-146 NIKFLLPREE
+146 NLKFLLPRDQ
-156 YVAWLASP
+156 YSAWLSSP
-164 QARQL
+164 SATRL
-169 VEAAESAAREA
+169 VDAAERTAREA

-192 LFRLKALHDDA
+192 LFRLKALFDDA
-203 GQNEAFAHYD
+203 GRKETFREYD
-213 RQLDRVNRRVSLV
+213 RRLDQVNRRVQLV

-235 RLRKLAASRSTE
+235 RLRKLAAERTE
-247 ADDEEFP
+247 DKDGEEDEFP
-254 EYNELFGNE
+254 DYNELFGDE

-294 PLVDGGLEALRLLA
+294 PLVDGGLEALRLVA

-319 IADAGT
+319 IADVQR
-325 RDAFVAAI
+325 RDAFLEAI
-333 DRRRDALAKR
+333 DRRRETLAAR
-343 AADSVGLSFYRE
+343 APESVGLSFYRE
-355 TMREMLAVNQDTLRL
+355 TMRELLAANQETLGL

-476 GKPVTLS
+476 GKPVTLT
-483 LRRDQEDEPIHVSLV
+483 LKREDVEEPIDVALV

-528 AQAGIGYVRLTSFN
+528 PEAGIGYVRLTSFN

-583 TNLFVER
+583 TNLFVDR
-590 GPVVSVQDR
+590 GPIVSVQDR
-599 DGRRIASIDAEPN
+599 DGRRIASVEAEPN

-638 SLQANGAAVVV
+638 SLQANGAALVV
-649 GERSFGKGSVQTVQ
+649 GERSSGRGLSRRCSLSRT
-663 PVKDGAAEA
+663 AR
-672 AVKVTTQYY
+672 TR
-681 VLPPQKGETGG
+681 PQ
-692 RLVHRRRTSDDWGV
+692 
-706 NPDLLVKTSP
+706 
-716 DQFES
+716 
-721 LTQIRLR
+721 
-728 ADSLDEGE
+728 
-736 RDLMTVD
+736 
-743 VRPDVEDLLVKGI
+743 
-756 DPQIEM
+756 
-762 GLLVLKGRVLRDLE
+762 
-776 ERHLAQAPS
+776 
-785 DAPGRSRS
+785 SR
-793 RAKAN
+793 

>member
-1 MLMVPFTPRLV
+1 MARTHPFLSSLVAVTRRLLIV
-12 IDATAEGTPTRDPAG
+12 KLVVAAG
-27 VAGWIAAVVCA
+27 VCASASSLSPSAA
-38 FTLTGATTFASPG
+38 ATSA
-51 AALVAHEVPATISEW
+51 VDVPVSVSEW
-66 SQQLWKAAQADDLD
+66 SNELWRAAQADDIAR
-80 QVEVLL
+80 VERLL
-86 SAVPRG
+86 ASVPEG
-92 ESGAAERLVE
+92 QSGAAESLVS
-102 RVRQRQAHLVE
+102 RVEQRRAHQAE
-113 NSAKRSAE
+113 NLAKRQE
-121 ADKRRSGLAE
+121 AAAKRREGVEGKLAE
-131 HLAAG
+131 G
-136 KIGAALLDAV
+136 KVGAALLDAV
-146 NIKFLLPREE
+146 NLKFLVPRPEFA
-156 YVAWLASP
+156 AWLAS
-164 QARQL
+164 
-169 VEAAESAAREA
+169 EAATRLVAAAERTARDA

-192 LFRLKALHDDA
+192 LFRLKSLYDDV
-203 GQNEAFAHYD
+203 GQKDRFQEYD
-213 RQLDRVNRRVSLV
+213 RRLDQVNRRVSLV

-235 RLRKLAASRSTE
+235 RLRKLAAERSE
-247 ADDEEFP
+247 DDEDKDFP
-254 EYNELFGNE
+254 EYNDLFGDE

-294 PLVDGGLEALRLLA
+294 PLVDGGLEALRLMA
-308 TTPALS
+308 TTPALA

-319 IADAGT
+319 LNDAAR

-333 DRRRDALAKR
+333 DRRRETLAAR
-343 AADSVGLSFYRE
+343 PAESVGLSFYRE
-355 TMREMLAVNQDTLRL
+355 TMRELLATNQDTVAL
-370 PDEVLVQ
+370 PEEVLVQ

-432 VNPLEGSPASRAGVR
+432 VNPLEGSPASRMGVR

-476 GKPVTLS
+476 GKPVTLT
-483 LRRDQEDEPIHVSLV
+483 LRREDVDEPIDVSLV

-521 VWDWWMD
+521 VWDWWLD
-528 AQAGIGYVRLTSFN
+528 PQAGIGYVRLTSFN

-583 TNLFVER
+583 TNLFVDR
-590 GPVVSVQDR
+590 GPIVSVQDR
-599 DGRRIASIDAEPN
+599 DGRRIAAVEAEPN

-638 SLQANGAAVVV
+638 SLQANGAALVV

-663 PVKDGAAEA
+663 PVKDGANEA

-681 VLPPQKGETGG
+681 VLPPMAGETAG
-692 RLVHRRRTSDDWGV
+692 RLVHRRATSEDWGV
-706 NPDLLVKTSP
+706 NPDLLVETSP

-721 LTQIRLR
+721 QTQVRLR

-736 RDLMTVD
+736 RDIMTVD
-743 VRPDVEDLLVKGI
+743 VRPDIEDLIVKGI
-756 DPQIEM
+756 DPQLEM
-762 GLLVLKGRVLRDLE
+762 GLLVLKGRVLRDIE
-776 ERHLAQAPS
+776 DRHLAQAAATPR
-785 DAPGRSRS
+785 DPRGAQG
-793 RAKAN
+793 KTN

>member
-1 MLMVPFTPRLV
+1 MARTSNSIIPGLIRCLAVRACLV
-12 IDATAEGTPTRDPAG
+12 
-27 VAGWIAAVVCA
+27 AAVVC
-38 FTLTGATTFASPG
+38 G
-51 AALVAHEVPATISEW
+51 AAVPAHTVSASASGARDVPVTVNEW
-66 SQQLWKAAQADDLD
+66 SDELWRAAQADDIAR
-80 QVEVLL
+80 VERLL
-86 SAVPRG
+86 ASIPEG
-92 ESGAAERLVE
+92 QSGAASALATRVE
-102 RVRQRQAHLVE
+102 QRRTHQAQSSVTRSE
-113 NSAKRSAE
+113 EAAKRRDGVE
-121 ADKRRSGLAE
+121 TNLV
-131 HLAAG
+131 AG
-136 KIGAALLDAV
+136 DVSKALLDAV
-146 NIKFLLPREE
+146 NLKFLLPRDQ
-156 YVAWLASP
+156 YSAWLSSP
-164 QARQL
+164 SATKL
-169 VEAAESAAREA
+169 VEAAERTAREA

-192 LFRLKALHDDA
+192 LFRLKALFDDA
-203 GQNEAFAHYD
+203 GRKETFREYD
-213 RQLDRVNRRVSLV
+213 RRLDQVNRRVQLV

-235 RLRKLAASRSTE
+235 RLRKLAAERTEDEDEE
-247 ADDEEFP
+247 ADEFP
-254 EYNELFGNE
+254 EYNELFGDE

-269 GITPRM
+269 GITARM

-294 PLVDGGLEALRLLA
+294 PLVDGGLEALRLVA

-319 IADAGT
+319 IADAQR
-325 RDAFVAAI
+325 RDAFLATI
-333 DRRRDALAKR
+333 DRRRETLAAR
-343 AADSVGLSFYRE
+343 APESVGLSFYRE
-355 TMREMLAVNQDTLRL
+355 TMRELLAANQETLAL

-476 GKPVTLS
+476 GKPVTLT
-483 LRRDQEDEPIHVSLV
+483 LKREDVEEPIDVALV

-528 AQAGIGYVRLTSFN
+528 PEAGIGYVRLTSFN

-583 TNLFVER
+583 TNLFVDR
-590 GPVVSVQDR
+590 GPIVSVQDR
-599 DGRRIASIDAEPN
+599 DGRRIAAVEAEPN

-638 SLQANGAAVVV
+638 SLQANGAALVV

-663 PVKDGAAEA
+663 PVKDGANEA

-681 VLPPQKGETGG
+681 VLPPLPGEATG
-692 RLVHRRRTSDDWGV
+692 RLVHRRASSDDWGV
-706 NPDLLVKTSP
+706 NPDLLVEVSP

-721 LTQIRLR
+721 LTQVRLR

-736 RDLMTVD
+736 RELMTVD
-743 VRPDVEDLLVKGI
+743 IRPDIEDLLVKGI
-756 DPQIEM
+756 DPQLEM
-762 GLLVLKGRVLRDLE
+762 GLLVLKGRVLRDIE
-776 ERHLAQAPS
+776 DRHLAQASASPKDLS
-785 DAPGRSRS
+785 GGQG
-793 RAKAN
+793 KTN

>member
-1 MLMVPFTPRLV
+1 MARTTIQSFVRRLIHCGLCALAVASALPWASGPAHAGSTEAARNRDVPVTV
-12 IDATAEGTPTRDPAG
+12 
-27 VAGWIAAVVCA
+27 
-38 FTLTGATTFASPG
+38 
-51 AALVAHEVPATISEW
+51 HEW
-66 SQQLWKAAQADDLD
+66 SSELWRAAQADDLS
-80 QVEVLL
+80 QVERLL
-86 SAVPRG
+86 ASVPEG
-92 ESGAAERLVE
+92 QSGAAASLVS
-102 RVRQRQAHLVE
+102 RVQQRRSHQAE
-113 NSAKRSAE
+113 NAAKRSEE
-121 ADKRRSGLAE
+121 AAKRRAGVEKNLAD
-131 HLAAG
+131 G
-136 KIGAALLDAV
+136 KVGSALLDAV
-146 NIKFLLPREE
+146 NLKFLVPREE
-156 YVAWLASP
+156 YAAWLSSATAIRLV
-164 QARQL
+164 QA
-169 VEAAESAAREA
+169 AGKTAREA
-180 DAADDLLLEQEM
+180 DASDDLLLEQEM
-192 LFRLKALHDDA
+192 LFRLKALFDDA
-203 GQNEAFAHYD
+203 GQKDKFRD
-213 RQLDRVNRRVSLV
+213 FDKQLDQVNRRVSLV
-226 AEYAPRELH
+226 AEYAPRELY
-235 RLRKLAASRSTE
+235 RLRKLAASRS
-247 ADDEEFP
+247 DDDEDKEEFP
-254 EYNELFGNE
+254 EYNELFGDE

-294 PLVDGGLEALRLLA
+294 PLVDGGLEALRLMA

-314 ENFPG
+314 ENFAG
-319 IADAGT
+319 LSDAAR
-325 RDAFVAAI
+325 RDSFVAAI
-333 DRRRDALAKR
+333 DRRREALAGR
-343 AADSVGLSFYRE
+343 AAESVGLSFYRE
-355 TMREMLAVNQDTLRL
+355 TMRELLAANQETVGL
-370 PDEVLVQ
+370 PEEVLLQ
-377 QFGEGATT
+377 QFGEGATA

-432 VNPLEGSPASRAGVR
+432 VNPLEGSPASRMGVR

-476 GKPVTLS
+476 GKPVTLT
-483 LRRDQEDEPIHVSLV
+483 LKRDDVEAPIDVALV

-521 VWDWWMD
+521 VWDWWLD

-549 MDAIRAMKRERPL
+549 MDAIRAMKRDRPL

-583 TNLFVER
+583 TNLFVDR
-590 GPVVSVQDR
+590 GPIVSVQDR
-599 DGRRIASIDAEPN
+599 DGRRVAAVEAEPN

-638 SLQANGAAVVV
+638 SLQANGAALIV

-663 PVKDGAAEA
+663 PVKDGANEA

-681 VLPPQKGETGG
+681 VLPPMPGTAEG
-692 RLVHRRRTSDDWGV
+692 RLVHRRAASDDWGV
-706 NPDLLVKTSP
+706 NPDLLVATSP

-721 LTQIRLR
+721 LTQVRLR

-736 RDLMTVD
+736 RDLITVD
-743 VRPDVEDLLVKGI
+743 IRPDIEDLLVKGI
-756 DPQIEM
+756 DPQLEM
-762 GLLVLKGRVLRDLE
+762 GLLVLKGRVLRDIE
-776 ERHLAQAPS
+776 DRHLAQAAASPKDPS
-785 DAPGRSRS
+785 GAQG
-793 RAKAN
+793 KAN

>member
-1 MLMVPFTPRLV
+1 MARTRVPSAVRRFIRGSVRLCAVALAMCCAATP
-12 IDATAEGTPTRDPAG
+12 AHA
-27 VAGWIAAVVCA
+27 
-38 FTLTGATTFASPG
+38 G
-51 AALVAHEVPATISEW
+51 AARAARAADVPVSVNQWSEE
-66 SQQLWKAAQADDLD
+66 LWRAAQADDIAR
-80 QVEVLL
+80 VEQLL
-86 SAVPRG
+86 ASIPEG
-92 ESGAAERLVE
+92 QSGAAATLAA
-102 RVRQRQAHLVE
+102 RVDQRRTHQLE
-113 NSAKRSAE
+113 NASKRSDDAAKRRDGVDE
-121 ADKRRSGLAE
+121 NLAG
-131 HLAAG
+131 G
-136 KIGAALLDAV
+136 KISTALLDAV
-146 NIKFLLPREE
+146 NLKFILPRDQ
-156 YVAWLASP
+156 YSAWLSSP
-164 QARQL
+164 SATRL
-169 VEAAESAAREA
+169 VAAAEKAAQDA

-192 LFRLKALHDDA
+192 LFRLKALYDGV
-203 GQNEAFAHYD
+203 GQKERYREYD
-213 RQLDRVNRRVSLV
+213 RGLDQVNRRVSLV

-235 RLRKLAASRSTE
+235 RLRKLAAERSD
-247 ADDEEFP
+247 DDEDTKEFP
-254 EYNELFGNE
+254 EYNELFGEE

-294 PLVDGGLEALRLLA
+294 PLVDGGLEALRLVA

-319 IADAGT
+319 ISDAAR
-325 RDAFVAAI
+325 RDAFIATI
-333 DRRRDALAKR
+333 DRRRETLSNRPAE
-343 AADSVGLSFYRE
+343 SVGLSFYRE
-355 TMREMLAVNQDTLRL
+355 TMRELLAANQETVGM
-370 PDEVLVQ
+370 PEEVLVQ

-417 VGILIRHNDKRDVMI
+417 VGILIRHNDKRDVVI
-432 VNPLEGSPASRAGVR
+432 VNPLEGSPASRMGVR

-476 GKPVTLS
+476 GKPVTLT
-483 LRRDQEDEPIHVSLV
+483 LRRDDVDEPIGMALV

-521 VWDWWMD
+521 VWDWWID

-583 TNLFVER
+583 TNLFVDR
-590 GPVVSVQDR
+590 GPIVSVQDR
-599 DGRRIASIDAEPN
+599 DGRRIAAVEAEPN

-638 SLQANGAAVVV
+638 SLQANAAALVV

-663 PVKDGAAEA
+663 PVKDGASEA

-681 VLPPQKGETGG
+681 VLPALPGESSG
-692 RLVHRRRTSDDWGV
+692 RLVHRRATSEDWGV
-706 NPDLLVKTSP
+706 NPDLLVETSP
-716 DQFES
+716 DQFDS
-721 LTQIRLR
+721 LTQVRLR

-743 VRPDVEDLLVKGI
+743 VRPDIEDLLVKGI
-756 DPQIEM
+756 DPQLEM
-762 GLLVLKGRVLRDLE
+762 GLLVLKGRVLRDIE
-776 ERHLAQAPS
+776 SRHLAQAATAEKDPS
-785 DAPGRSRS
+785 GAQG
-793 RAKAN
+793 KAN